1 MKVQKVNPL
10 YEQIYDNLKK
20 AIISGELQ
28 PGERMV
34 DAWFAEKLSVSR
46 SPVREAFRKLEQD
59 GLLIN
64 KDGNMLIYKPN
75 VDDVAD
81 LFEVRAGLEG
91 MAIYL
96 TTTIITDQEIEEL
109 EKCIY
114 RVRKAFVEKD
124 LQEVVNQNTFFHEF
138 IVNASKNKRLI
149 DMMGNINNLTLL
161 YRNNFFNYYYVDDS
175 FIEEHIEIYEIIKS
189 RNPDLASKK
198 MRDHILHDLEQL
210 KEKLNVQKRDQ
221 SEA

>member
-1 MKVQKVNPL
+1 
-10 YEQIYDNLKK
+10 
-20 AIISGELQ
+20 
-28 PGERMV
+28 
-34 DAWFAEKLSVSR
+34 
-46 SPVREAFRKLEQD
+46 
-59 GLLIN
+59 
-64 KDGNMLIYKPN
+64 
-75 VDDVAD
+75 
-81 LFEVRAGLEG
+81 

-114 RVRKAFVEKD
+114 RVRKAFVEKN

-138 IVNASKNKRLI
+138 IVKVSKNKRLI